1 MAKKAT
7 GKRTPSSIIWDL
19 IAAEMQRQKMTQG
32 ELAKRAK
39 VNPCTV
45 TSDSKD
51 PGKIPQHRVWMY
63 FAILGLD
70 PAIVLR
76 PLAIEHAENMIRRE
90 PEC

>member
-19 IAAEMQRQKMTQG
+19 IAAEMRRQNMTQG
-32 ELAKRAK
+32 ELAKRAH
-39 VNPCTV
+39 VSPCTV
-45 TSDSKD
+45 TTDGQD

-76 PLAIEHAENMIRRE
+76 PLAIEHAENMIRRD

>member
-1 MAKKAT
+1 MAKKAARA
-7 GKRTPSSIIWDL
+7 RTPSRIIWDL
-19 IAAEMQRQKMTQG
+19 IAAEMHRQNMTQG
-32 ELAKRAK
+32 ELAKRAS

-51 PGKIPQHRVWMY
+51 PDKMPMHRVWIY

-76 PLAIEHAENMIRRE
+76 PIAIEHAENMIRRE
-90 PEC
+90 

>member
-7 GKRTPSSIIWDL
+7 GKRTPSRIIWDL
-19 IAAEMQRQKMTQG
+19 IAAEMLRQQMTQG

-45 TSDSKD
+45 STDGKD
-51 PGKIPQHRVWMY
+51 PDKMTMQRVWTY

-70 PAIVLR
+70 PNIVLR
-76 PLAIEHAENMIRRE
+76 PLAQEHAENMIRRE
-90 PEC
+90 PC